1 MAIEVSVLLG
11 ETFIPSSTS
20 FGLEGDFFWGGKILP
35 GNLETLHEVVYLF
48 LRLALVCL
56 ILAYLRIEI
65 LGRAGILKLF
75 FSRNQM
81 VIREVWIRTG
91 DAVLSV
97 FKALD
102 LFKKFT

>member
-1 MAIEVSVLLG
+1 M
-11 ETFIPSSTS
+11 
-20 FGLEGDFFWGGKILP
+20 
-35 GNLETLHEVVYLF
+35 VYLF